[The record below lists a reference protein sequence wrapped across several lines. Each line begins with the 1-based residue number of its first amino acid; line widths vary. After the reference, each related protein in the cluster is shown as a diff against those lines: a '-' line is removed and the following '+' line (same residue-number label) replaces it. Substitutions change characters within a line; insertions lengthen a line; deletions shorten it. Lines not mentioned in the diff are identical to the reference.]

1 MDNQQKI
8 EDKVKLQQSLDQK
21 NKSSWV
27 RPIRL
32 GLGVIGIG
40 LLIGIGGYILGLKG
54 TKNIIQ
60 DATQKKLA
68 VVSPIPTL
76 DQTAN
81 PDSIGANWKTY
92 LNSANGF
99 SFRYPSNWIY
109 QDYSKGNSNE
119 IEIRFGKVLTEDH
132 IGQTVPPYPAGD
144 FVLSYQ
150 KDNLSKIPEDFVKD
164 YSSVSKTKLVE
175 VSGIQAT
182 QIFYSGSASGDSMTI
197 ILKKDDL
204 VYKFSIPES
213 VSSRLSIFDQILS
226 TFKFTDSEAIVS
238 SSPTPTP
245 LSAYHITQGS
255 SLNTYTNNVYS
266 FSFNFPKSLF
276 LYNSQS
282 NSEYAGFLQKQGNI
296 NALRMYV
303 DVFKNLNDLS
313 LEEVEA
319 KYNLKKNQGNEYAL
333 ENTTINGKDAIIV
346 AGNKSMRELCNYNDD
361 QKRRV
366 VVAALVKGSKYVL
379 VFNTNNTCET
389 FQEDWVSDIVNSV
402 KL

>member
-1 MDNQQKI
+1 MELLSSNPIIMTAPLVISFFNIFSASTLRTFSEITPSGQTDLPTFAVFVITPPEVGKTLL
-8 EDKVKLQQSLDQK
+8 ETYGRDKLTGIDIGGIAGFEIKLPRVGNEIANVIDAEVQK
-21 NKSSWV
+21 NNTV
-27 RPIRL
+27 
-32 GLGVIGIG
+32 
-40 LLIGIGGYILGLKG
+40 Y
-54 TKNIIQ
+54 
-60 DATQKKLA
+60 
-68 VVSPIPTL
+68 TL
-76 DQTAN
+76 EMFYN
-81 PDSIGANWKTY
+81 E
-92 LNSANGF
+92 
-99 SFRYPSNWIY
+99 PSLE
-109 QDYSKGNSNE
+109 K
-119 IEIRFGKVLTEDH
+119 
-132 IGQTVPPYPAGD
+132 
-144 FVLSYQ
+144 
-150 KDNLSKIPEDFVKD
+150 
-164 YSSVSKTKLVE
+164 
-175 VSGIQAT
+175 
-182 QIFYSGSASGDSMTI
+182 
-197 ILKKDDL
+197 
-204 VYKFSIPES
+204 
-213 VSSRLSIFDQILS
+213 IFDQILS

-238 SSPTPTP
+238 PSPTPTP

-303 DVFKNLNDLS
+303 DVFKNPNDLS

>member
-1 MDNQQKI
+1 MDNQQKV

-27 RPIRL
+27 KPIRL

-99 SFRYPSNWIY
+99 SFRYPSNWMD

-204 VYKFSIPES
+204 
-213 VSSRLSIFDQILS
+213 
-226 TFKFTDSEAIVS
+226 
-238 SSPTPTP
+238 
-245 LSAYHITQGS
+245 
-255 SLNTYTNNVYS
+255 
-266 FSFNFPKSLF
+266 
-276 LYNSQS
+276 
-282 NSEYAGFLQKQGNI
+282 
-296 NALRMYV
+296 
-303 DVFKNLNDLS
+303 
-313 LEEVEA
+313 
-319 KYNLKKNQGNEYAL
+319 
-333 ENTTINGKDAIIV
+333 
-346 AGNKSMRELCNYNDD
+346 
-361 QKRRV
+361 
-366 VVAALVKGSKYVL
+366 
-379 VFNTNNTCET
+379 
-389 FQEDWVSDIVNSV
+389 
-402 KL
+402 